1 MIAGEIGDEAMETAT
16 ETLGLER
23 YEIGPKIRR
32 LRKSKELSLVRLGDH
47 TGMSAGLLS
56 KIENGQLIPTL
67 PTLMR
72 IATVFGVG
80 LDHFFE
86 DEAKRSRAAVV
97 RQADRLRLPNRT
109 DGQSPTYW
117 FESLDFPVTDRRMDA
132 YLATFEPGAEATAPH
147 RHSGG
152 ELIYVIRGRLLLSF
166 ENETVELEEGDS
178 TYFDPSFPHSYSQK
192 GKQSCRA
199 VVVVTAPK

>member
-1 MIAGEIGDEAMETAT
+1 METAT
-16 ETLGLER
+16 ETLGLDR

-47 TGMSAGLLS
+47 TGLSAGLLS

-67 PTLMR
+67 LTLMR
-72 IATVFGVG
+72 IANVFGVG

-86 DEAKRSRAAVV
+86 HEAKRSRAPVV

-109 DGQSPTYW
+109 DGESPTYW

-147 RHSGG
+147 RHPGG
-152 ELIYVIRGRLLLSF
+152 ELIYVVRGRLLLSF

-178 TYFDPSFPHSYSQK
+178 TYFDPNFPHSYCQK
-192 GKQSCRA
+192 GKQQCRA
-199 VVVVTAPK
+199 VVVVSGSQ